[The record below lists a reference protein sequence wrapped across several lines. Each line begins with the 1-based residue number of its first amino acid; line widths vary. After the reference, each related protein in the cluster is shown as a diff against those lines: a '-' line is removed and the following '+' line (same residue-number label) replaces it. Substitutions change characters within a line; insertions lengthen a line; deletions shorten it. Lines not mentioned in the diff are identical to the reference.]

1 MMLSSEDDSWSA
13 LEGHFGEPRACEW
26 SVNDGS
32 SSVSVRGGG
41 EDAGK
46 GDEARSGAVNAT
58 DADTTVL
65 GRGVGSSSLSTAYL
79 AGGTILCEGQL
90 IMRLRHWVGKNGVLK
105 GPFIRGR

>member
-1 MMLSSEDDSWSA
+1 MLSSEDDSWSA

-26 SVNDGS
+26 SANDES

-65 GRGVGSSSLSTAYL
+65 GCGVGSSLLSTAYL
-79 AGGTILCEGQL
+79 AGGTILHEGRL

>member
-1 MMLSSEDDSWSA
+1 MSTSPWSFSLNFQGIA
-13 LEGHFGEPRACEW
+13 LATFG
-26 SVNDGS
+26 GS
-32 SSVSVRGGG
+32 LYIPSLNPK
-41 EDAGK
+41 DTGK

-79 AGGTILCEGQL
+79 AGGTILHEGRL

-105 GPFIRGR
+105 GPFIRGW

>member
-13 LEGHFGEPRACEW
+13 LEGRFGEPRACEW
-26 SVNDGS
+26 SANDES

-41 EDAGK
+41 EDTGK

-79 AGGTILCEGQL
+79 AGGTILCEGRL

-105 GPFIRGR
+105 GPFIRGW

>member
-1 MMLSSEDDSWSA
+1 MMLSSKDDSWSA
-13 LEGHFGEPRACEW
+13 LEGRFGEPRACEW

-32 SSVSVRGGG
+32 SSISVCGGG

-58 DADTTVL
+58 DADTMVL

-79 AGGTILCEGQL
+79 VGGTILHEGRL
-90 IMRLRHWVGKNGVLK
+90 IMRLRHWVGKNE
-105 GPFIRGR
+105 IGRAHV